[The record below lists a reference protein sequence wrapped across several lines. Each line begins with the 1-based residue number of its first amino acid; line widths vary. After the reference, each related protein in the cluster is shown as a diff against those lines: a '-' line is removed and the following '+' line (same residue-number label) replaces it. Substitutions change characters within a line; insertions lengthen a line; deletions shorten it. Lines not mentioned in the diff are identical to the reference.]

1 MRVCVKN
8 VLFRTFCTPLY
19 TCQLWSRYTA
29 RSLHKLYVAYN
40 NAFRM
45 MHHLPTY
52 CSASEMFTVN
62 RVPNCAAVIRNLTFK
77 FMSRLDTQPTRSNN
91 CKINPQSINYTTRK
105 SNVFV
110 LYFELSHGKSIPNIY
125 NIQCPYIVVFDSVSF
140 PSDH

>member
-1 MRVCVKN
+1 MCSLEVKN

-62 RVPNCAAVIRNLTFK
+62 RVPNCAAVIRNLTLNLCREWVYPA
-77 FMSRLDTQPTRSNN
+77 MHW
-91 CKINPQSINYTTRK
+91 
-105 SNVFV
+105 FV
-110 LYFELSHGKSIPNIY
+110 QLL
-125 NIQCPYIVVFDSVSF
+125 IVI
-140 PSDH
+140 

>member
-1 MRVCVKN
+1 MCSLEVKN

-52 CSASEMFTVN
+52 SSASEMFTVN
-62 RVPNCAAVIRNLTFK
+62 RVPNCSAVIRNLTFK
-77 FMSRLDTQPTRSNN
+77 FMSRLGLSSNALV
-91 CKINPQSINYTTRK
+91 CSIIDSDLK
-105 SNVFV
+105 FV
-110 LYFELSHGKSIPNIY
+110 SRIRLHWMNM
-125 NIQCPYIVVFDSVSF
+125 YIHFDGG
-140 PSDH
+140 